1 MMSDPID
8 DAIAKAKLDAMQAAP
23 TAGAKVLPMRAPLAA
38 VPAGPVC
45 ISAESFLADTDAP
58 AWVIDGL
65 LQTNYVYALTAPT
78 NHGKTAV
85 SLVMA
90 LCVAAG
96 LPFAGMPASRGNVLI
111 LCGENQDGFRLRMRA
126 TMDSLGVSLAD
137 LRGRVFVLPK
147 AGSLLLL
154 LDQIK
159 KDAGEMG
166 ALSLVLVDTS
176 VAFFSGD
183 NENDNNQAY
192 VHAAALRELS
202 LLPGKPAVL
211 VNCHPASGAS
221 KDMTRDSCVPRGGS
235 AFLNEI
241 DTNLMV
247 WSDGALA
254 ELHWMRK
261 KRGPDFAPISFE
273 YRPVNVIHQGVE
285 CQTIVA
291 QYVDEER
298 VRYIRTKHRELD
310 SRVLWALYN
319 NPNGTFRE
327 WCGDAGLTIRSGKK
341 AGEAHLSGITRILE
355 RLKKYRLAEHTDRDG
370 WILTTKGKE
379 EAKDIR

>member
-1 MMSDPID
+1 MMADPID
-8 DAIAKAKLDAMQAAP
+8 DAIALAQQAAFQ
-23 TAGAKVLPMRAPLAA
+23 A
-38 VPAGPVC
+38 VPAGSAKVVPMRASLSGVPSGPVC
-45 ISAESFLADTDAP
+45 VTAESFLADTEAP
-58 AWVIDGL
+58 AWVIEGL

-90 LCVAAG
+90 LAVAAG
-96 LPFAGMPASRGNVLI
+96 KPFAGMEVGKGNALI

-126 TMDSLGVSLAD
+126 TMDSLGITMAD
-137 LRGRVFVLPK
+137 IKNSVFVLPK

-154 LDQIK
+154 LEQIK
-159 KDAGEMG
+159 KDAEAMG
-166 ALSLVLVDTS
+166 NLSLVLVDTS

-192 VHAAALRELS
+192 THAAALRELS

-211 VNCHPASGAS
+211 VNCHPASGAA

-261 KRGPDFAPISFE
+261 KRGPDFTPISFE
-273 YRPVNVIHQGVE
+273 YKPVNVMHQGVE

-291 QYVDEER
+291 EHVDEDR

-310 SRVLWALYN
+310 ARVLWVLYN
-319 NPNGTFRE
+319 NPNGTFRD
-327 WCGDAGLTIRSGKK
+327 WCHDSGLVIRSGKK

-355 RLKKYRLAEHTDRDG
+355 RLKKYKLAEHTDRDG
-370 WILTTKGKE
+370 WILTAKGKE

>member
-1 MMSDPID
+1 MMADPID
-8 DAIAKAKLDAMQAAP
+8 DAIALAQQAAFQSVP
-23 TAGAKVLPMRAPLAA
+23 AGGSKVVPMRASLGG
-38 VPAGPVC
+38 VPSGPVC
-45 ISAESFLADTDAP
+45 VTAESFLADTEAP

-90 LCVAAG
+90 LAVAAG
-96 LPFAGMPASRGNVLI
+96 KPFAGMEVGKGNVLI
-111 LCGENQDGFRLRMRA
+111 LCGENQDGFRLRMKA
-126 TMDSLGVSLAD
+126 TMDSLGISMGD
-137 LRGRVFVLPK
+137 IRNTVFVLPK

-154 LDQIK
+154 LEQIK
-159 KDAGEMG
+159 KDAEAMG
-166 ALSLVLVDTS
+166 MLSLVLVDTS

-211 VNCHPASGAS
+211 VNCHPASGAA
-221 KDMTRDSCVPRGGS
+221 KDISRDSCVPRGGS

-247 WSDGALA
+247 WSDGAIA

-273 YRPVNVIHQGVE
+273 YKPVSVMHQGVE

-291 QYVDEER
+291 AHIDEDR

-310 SRVLWALYN
+310 SRVELAMYN
-319 NPNGTFRE
+319 SPNGTLRD
-327 WCGDAGLTIRSGKK
+327 WCHDAGLTIRTGKK
-341 AGEAHLSGITRILE
+341 AGDAHLSGISRILE
-355 RLKKYRLAEHTDRDG
+355 RLKKYKLVEHTDRDG
-370 WILTTKGKE
+370 WILTAKGKE

>member
-1 MMSDPID
+1 MMADPID
-8 DAIAKAKLDAMQAAP
+8 DAIALAQQAAFQNVP
-23 TAGAKVLPMRAPLAA
+23 AGGSKVVPMRPSLSG

-45 ISAESFLADTDAP
+45 VSAESFLADTEAP

-90 LCVAAG
+90 LAVAAG
-96 LPFAGMPASRGNVLI
+96 KPFAGMAVGQGNVLI
-111 LCGENQDGFRLRMRA
+111 LCGENQDGFRLRMKA
-126 TMDSLGVSLAD
+126 TMESLGMTMAD
-137 LRGRVFVLPK
+137 IRSTVFVLPK
-147 AGSLLLL
+147 AGSLILLL
-154 LDQIK
+154 EQIK
-159 KDAGEMG
+159 KDVEAMG
-166 ALSLVLVDTS
+166 NLSLVLVDTS

-192 VHAAALRELS
+192 VHATALRELS

-211 VNCHPASGAS
+211 VNCHPASGAA

-273 YRPVNVIHQGVE
+273 YKAVSITHQGVE

-291 QYVDEER
+291 AHVDEDR
-298 VRYIRTKHRELD
+298 VRYIRTKHREMD
-310 SRVLWALYN
+310 SRVLYAVFH
-319 NPNGTFRE
+319 NPNGSFRE
-327 WCGDAGLTIRSGKK
+327 WCADASITIRTGKR

-355 RLKKYRLAEHTDRDG
+355 RLKKYKLAEHTDRDG
-370 WILTTKGKE
+370 WILTAKGKE